1 MDLNKIISSC
11 DIQGDPQR
19 IQHAQQNSSF
29 LTVNVILIIL
39 TLTVQEKNWGMD
51 AMLVKQN
58 NFNTVCYLV
67 FVFSSVWLNIYL
79 ASHTSKLVTAWEKT
93 AIVTAE
99 EKISIWGKSH
109 P

>member
-58 NFNTVCYLV
+58 YFNTVCYLV
-67 FVFSSVWLNIYL
+67 FVFSSV
-79 ASHTSKLVTAWEKT
+79 
-93 AIVTAE
+93 
-99 EKISIWGKSH
+99 
-109 P
+109 